1 MATQAFEEIYKQ
13 LLETNVE
20 ELTPTALTK
29 IFISILKK
37 KPGVKKEEKKEEKE
51 KKELL
56 PCDWSLGCTKKCLK
70 VRRIEGKVYCS
81 RHHQRMTDKIALS
94 TTSPS
99 SQPPPGFDFSN
110 EAPVDYKKIPWKF
123 MDYSEGLLIHS
134 PTNLVVSLENLVEF
148 PTLVG
153 LHENN
158 ELIPV
163 ENLDI
168 CITSWARLSNIYV
181 SNNKRCKIEH

>member
-1 MATQAFEEIYKQ
+1 MANQAFEEIYKQ
-13 LLETNVE
+13 LLINIED
-20 ELTPTALTK
+20 LTPASLTK
-29 IFISILKK
+29 IFISVLKK
-37 KPGVKKEEKKEEKE
+37 NPGVKKEEKE

-81 RHHQRMTDKIALS
+81 RHHQRMTDKIVAS
-94 TTSPS
+94 SSSSPS
-99 SQPPPGFDFSN
+99 QPPPPGFDFSN

-123 MDYSEGLLIHS
+123 TDYSEGLLIHS